1 MVTESVRDR
10 VVGLRRVRANEL
22 MPHPKNA
29 REHPESQRNAL
40 RAVMS
45 QLGFAGAILAV
56 ERDGKL
62 LVADGHLRTEEMG
75 DREVPVLVL
84 DLNDAEVET
93 LLLTYDPIGAMAKT
107 NKDRLAALLQTYET
121 SRPQVGEG
129 MLAEL
134 QDGLNKMLAGLASRS
149 GVKWDG
155 GVEVMQDEVPLP
167 PDTATTE
174 QGDVWCLGRHRLKN
188 GNSSNPDDLDHLLA
202 GAVIDL
208 VNMDPPYNVKVE
220 PRSNNAIAAG
230 LSSFQASNTNPQNH
244 HQGLDLAR
252 HPGKSKPTQKKLR
265 AKDRPLA
272 NDFVTDDSFDVM
284 LDEWFGNAS
293 RVLKPGGSFYIWGGY
308 ANIGNYPAP
317 IKRAGLYFSQGIVWD
332 KQHPVLTR
340 KDFMGAF
347 EIAFYG
353 WKEGAGHEFYG
364 PNNVTDLWHVKKV
377 TPQSMVHLPEKPVE
391 LAVLAMEYS
400 SKPGDTVLDLFGGS
414 GSTLMGAEQCG
425 RKAFLMELDPL
436 YCDVILQR
444 YLNFTKQEPVL
455 EATGET
461 FTQVKDRR
469 AAERAQATPNVAST
483 DPPEEPP
490 PAPASTSQ
498 ANHNGKNKRSKQ
510 PA

>member
-1 MVTESVRDR
+1 MAIETAGEMNIRDR
-10 VVGLRRVRANEL
+10 VVELKRVRANEL

-29 REHPESQRNAL
+29 REHPESQRTAL
-40 RAVMS
+40 RAVMG

-56 ERDGKL
+56 ERDGKY

-84 DLNDAEVET
+84 DLSDTEVET

-107 NKDRLAALLQTYET
+107 NKDRLAALLQSYE
-121 SRPQVGEG
+121 SNRPGVSDSLMG
-129 MLAEL
+129 EL
-134 QDGLNKMLAGLASRS
+134 QDSLNKMLAGLASRS
-149 GVKWDG
+149 GVQWDG
-155 GVEVMQDEVPLP
+155 GVEVVQDEVPLP
-167 PDTATTE
+167 PDEATTVE
-174 QGDVWCLGRHRLKN
+174 CDLWILGRHRLRQGDS
-188 GNSSNPDDLDHLLA
+188 GNQDHLDHLL
-202 GAVIDL
+202 GGVVIDL

-244 HQGLDLAR
+244 HQGLDL
-252 HPGKSKPTQKKLR
+252 PGNRAKSKPTQKKLR

-272 NDFVTDDSFDVM
+272 NDFISDDSFDVM
-284 LDEWFGNAS
+284 LDAWFGNAS

-308 ANIGNYPAP
+308 ANIGNYPGP

-377 TPQSMVHLPEKPVE
+377 TPQQMVHLTEKPVE

-400 SKPGDTVLDLFGGS
+400 SKPGANVLDLFGGS
-414 GSTLMGAEQCG
+414 GSTMIGAEQCG
-425 RKAFLMELDPL
+425 RTAYLMELDPL

-444 YLNFTKQEPVL
+444 YLNFAKAEPVL

-461 FTQVKDRR
+461 FTQVKARR
-469 AAERAQATPNVAST
+469 AEERAQRANEA
-483 DPPEEPP
+483 PPESPP
-490 PAPASTSQ
+490 EPAPATIPAKKSK
-498 ANHNGKNKRSKQ
+498 NGSKGRK
-510 PA
+510 

>member
-1 MVTESVRDR
+1 MATASPAPASINIRDR
-10 VVGLRRVRANEL
+10 VIELRRVKANEL
-22 MPHPKNA
+22 VPHPHNA
-29 REHPESQRNAL
+29 REHPPAQREAL
-40 RAVMS
+40 RGVLQ

-62 LVADGHLRTEEMG
+62 LTADGHLRAEELG

-84 DLNDAEVET
+84 DLTDREVET
-93 LLLTYDPIGAMAKT
+93 LLLTYDPISAMAKT
-107 NKDRLAALLQTYET
+107 NKERLEYLLSNYDVARNEAAAAGLLDD
-121 SRPQVGEG
+121 
-129 MLAEL
+129 L

-155 GVEVMQDEVPLP
+155 GIEVAQDEVPLP
-167 PDTATTE
+167 PDVATTVM
-174 QGDVWCLGRHRLKN
+174 GDIWVLGNHRLRN
-188 GNSSNPDDLDHLLA
+188 GDSSNPDHLDELLA

-230 LSSFQASNTNPQNH
+230 LSSFPSTTVNKPDTKMH
-244 HQGLDLAR
+244 HQALDLAKR
-252 HPGKSKPTQKKLR
+252 PGASKPTGKKLR

-272 NDFVTDDSFDVM
+272 NDFVSDQSFDVM
-284 LDEWFGNAS
+284 LDAWFGNAS

-317 IKRAGLYFSQGIVWD
+317 IARAGMYFSQGIIWD

-353 WKEGAGHEFYG
+353 WKEGAGHNFFG

-377 TPQSMVHLPEKPVE
+377 TPQQMVHLTEKPVE

-400 SKPGDTVLDLFGGS
+400 SRQGENVLDLFGGS
-414 GSTLMGAEQCG
+414 GSTLIGAQQCG

-436 YCDVILQR
+436 YCDVILMR
-444 YLNFTKQEPVL
+444 YANLTKQQPIL
-455 EATGET
+455 ESTGET
-461 FTQVKDRR
+461 FEQVKTRR
-469 AAERAQATPNVAST
+469 AAEREPISNASPQQPVAAES
-483 DPPEEPP
+483 
-490 PAPASTSQ
+490 S
-498 ANHNGKNKRSKQ
+498 N
-510 PA
+510 